1 MKPTS
6 EQLCSLC
13 PAVAPAG
20 VAAHLACM
28 EPDYFACFTT
38 PQIAAHVCALAA
50 LTPETPVT
58 LLVEQRRDDTLECT
72 ILAFDYPYEFSLI
85 TGILAGVGFSIRT
98 GDVFTSRASDAG
110 PPTRRRI
117 VDRFIGL
124 CAEARNPREWH
135 ARLQATLH
143 EVIGILEH
151 GGAEALGQARARV
164 NELVARWLARA
175 KVDARAALF
184 PVRIAIDNSLSGVT
198 RLCVVAQDTPAF
210 LYALTNALALQSVR
224 IERVVIRT
232 TDGRIEDQIDVT
244 DARGEKI
251 SDDEAL
257 NQIKLSVLLTK
268 QFTYFLTQAPDP
280 YIALARFEH
289 LVGAVLRAPSRGQW
303 LDVLSNPH
311 ALQDLARLLG
321 ASDFLWEDFVRQQY
335 ETLLPMLAPQVE
347 GRRFCKPLAT
357 LAHDLQESLAGAASL
372 AAQRD
377 ILNAFK
383 DREIFLT
390 DLDQILDADHDFR
403 PFAER
408 LTGLAEL
415 VVRTACAMAA
425 THLAAKYGVPR
436 SAAGAPAQYAIFGL
450 GKFGGAALGYAS
462 DIELLFVYSDNG
474 ETDGAVRTS
483 NADYFH
489 RLAQETTLGIRAK
502 REGIFHVDLRLRPY
516 GNASPLASSLENFC
530 NYYGPGGPAL
540 AYERLAL
547 VRLRT
552 VAGDAAFGARI
563 ERVRDEFVYHAAAIN
578 PDDVLALRRKQCAE
592 LACGAHPNVKFS
604 SGGLVDVEYEV
615 QMLQVLH
622 GHTTPAVRTPR
633 IHAALEALAQ
643 AGILSPDES
652 TRLLTAY
659 DFLRRLIN
667 AMRMLRGSAKDL
679 FLPAPAAD
687 EYAHLARR
695 MGYAETETLSA
706 AQRLHLDF
714 ETHTAVVRAFV
725 EHHFGRAALARPH
738 SGTVA
743 DLILSAAVPPD
754 AQAAILQQAGF
765 QDAGRAYHNLRA
777 MAGTGAPREQF
788 ARLAIL
794 ACDMLRTLPDA
805 DMALNN
811 WEHFVAAVPDRAAHF
826 AQLLSQ
832 PARLEILLAIFAG
845 SQFLADTLM
854 RMPELFDWVTTPD
867 VVRTPRRRAELDAEL
882 HESMAGAATPE
893 AWRACLRRV
902 RRRELLRIG
911 TRDLWLHVPLE
922 DTTHELSL
930 VAEAL
935 TSAALAYRWQVLA
948 GTVVPGPIDDPARH
962 LCLLAFGKLGGDELN
977 YSSDIDLLGLC
988 DDCVYTVQ
996 TRAGDEWSHKQLY
1009 QRVLDGV
1016 RKDLAEMTPDG
1027 FAYRV
1032 DFRLRPHGSAGEWA
1046 PSVTTAIAYY
1056 RTTARLWELQA
1067 CLKLRPVAGALHIG
1081 EYFLGML
1088 RQCLAAPHDPAHVRA
1103 GIVHLR
1109 ALAVQQSA
1117 AGLRTGVDVKN
1128 GVGGIRD
1135 IEFCVQGLQLIHAG
1149 RMPQVLH
1156 RNTLSALARLA
1167 EATLLAPVPAQQ
1179 LAEDYRWLRRV
1190 EHYLQI
1196 LEDQQIHA
1204 VPLDGPAVAALA
1216 QRVCGGAT
1224 SAAHFLQLLAATM
1237 ARVKQHA
1244 GASMAHQILI

>member
-1 MKPTS
+1 
-6 EQLCSLC
+6 
-13 PAVAPAG
+13 
-20 VAAHLACM
+20 M
-28 EPDYFACFTT
+28 EPDYFACFST
-38 PQIAAHVCALAA
+38 PQIAAQVCALAA
-50 LTPETPVT
+50 LAPDTPVI

-85 TGILAGVGFSIRT
+85 TGILAGIGFSIRA
-98 GDVFTSRASDAG
+98 GDVFTSRATDAG
-110 PPTRRRI
+110 PQSRRRI
-117 VDRFIGL
+117 VDRFIGTR
-124 CAEARNPREWH
+124 ADARNPREWQ
-135 ARLQATLH
+135 ASLQATLR

-151 GGAEALGQARARV
+151 GGGEALNQARARV

-184 PVRIAIDNSLSGVT
+184 PVRITINNALSGVT

-210 LYALTNALALQSVR
+210 LYTLTNALALQSVR

-280 YIALARFEH
+280 YAALARFEQ

-347 GRRFCKPLAT
+347 GRRFSKPLAT
-357 LAHDLQESLAGAASL
+357 LEHDLQASL
-372 AAQRD
+372 AHAATLAEQRD
-377 ILNAFK
+377 VLNVFK

-415 VVRTACAMAA
+415 IVRTACAMASA
-425 THLAAKYGVPR
+425 HLTAKYGLPR
-436 SAAGAPAQYAIFGL
+436 TAAGAPAQYAIFGL

-483 NADYFH
+483 NADFFH
-489 RLAQETTLGIRAK
+489 RLAQETTLSIRAK

-547 VRLRT
+547 VRLRMIT
-552 VAGDAAFGARI
+552 GDAAFGARL

-592 LACGAHPNVKFS
+592 LARGAQPNVKFS
-604 SGGLVDVEYEV
+604 SGGLVDVEYDV

-622 GHTTPAVRTPR
+622 GQTTPAVRTPR

-643 AGILSPDES
+643 AGILNPEES

-687 EYAHLARR
+687 EYAHVARR
-695 MGYAETETLSA
+695 MGYAETEALSA

-738 SGTVA
+738 IGTVA
-743 DLILSAAVPPD
+743 DLILSEAVPSD
-754 AQAAILQQAGF
+754 AQAAILHHAGF
-765 QDAGRAYHNLRA
+765 QDAGRAYRNLRTL
-777 MAGTGAPREQF
+777 AGTGAQREQF

-811 WEHFVAAVPDRAAHF
+811 WEHFVAVVQQHAEHF
-826 AQLLSQ
+826 SQLLSQ

-845 SQFLADTLM
+845 SQFLADTLVQ
-854 RMPELFDWVTTPD
+854 MPELFDWVTTPE
-867 VVRTPRRRAELDAEL
+867 VVRALRQRAELDAEL
-882 HESMAGAATPE
+882 RDMARTATPD
-893 AWRACLRRV
+893 AWRAGLRRV

-922 DTTHELSL
+922 DTIHELSL
-930 VAEAL
+930 VADAL
-935 TSAALAYRWQVLA
+935 TSAALAYRWRVLTDTLVSV
-948 GTVVPGPIDDPARH
+948 GQIDEPARH
-962 LCLLAFGKLGGDELN
+962 LCLLALGKLGGDELN

-996 TRAGDEWSHKQLY
+996 TRTGEEWSHKQLY

-1016 RKDLAEMTPDG
+1016 RKDLSEMTPEG

-1046 PSVTTAIAYY
+1046 PSASMAIAYY
-1056 RTTARLWELQA
+1056 RTTAQLWELQA
-1067 CLKLRPVAGALHIG
+1067 ALKLRPIAGVLPIG

-1088 RQCLAAPHDPAHVRA
+1088 RQCLVAAHDPEQVRT
-1103 GIVHLR
+1103 GIAHLR
-1109 ALAVQQSA
+1109 TLAVQKSA
-1117 AGLRTGVDVKN
+1117 AGLRAGVDVKN

-1149 RMPQVLH
+1149 HAPQVLH
-1156 RNTLSALARLA
+1156 RTTLSALRLLQEQGVLDA
-1167 EATLLAPVPAQQ
+1167 AAAQQ
-1179 LAEDYRWLRRV
+1179 LAEDYRLLRRV

-1216 QRVCGGAT
+1216 HRVCGGAT
-1224 SAAHFLQLLAATM
+1224 TAAQFLHLLAATM
-1237 ARVKQHA
+1237 ARVKELSAQA
-1244 GASMAHQILI
+1244 LAPGAAASAPAPAAAPPAAT

>member
-1 MKPTS
+1 MKPTC

-13 PAVAPAG
+13 PAVEPAF

-28 EPDYFACFTT
+28 EPDYFACFST
-38 PQIAAHVCALAA
+38 PQIAAHVSALASLA
-50 LTPETPVT
+50 PGTPVT
-58 LLVEQRRDDTLECT
+58 LLVEARRDDTLECT

-85 TGILAGVGFSIRT
+85 TGILAGVGFSIRA
-98 GDVFTSRASDAG
+98 GDVFTSRANEAA
-110 PPTRRRI
+110 PQTRRRI
-117 VDRFIGL
+117 VDRFIGTR
-124 CAEARNPREWH
+124 ADARNPREWQ
-135 ARLQATLH
+135 AGLQATLRA
-143 EVIGILEH
+143 VIGILEH
-151 GGAEALGQARARV
+151 GDAEALSQARAHV

-184 PVRIAIDNSLSGVT
+184 PVRITIDNALSGVT

-210 LYALTNALALQSVR
+210 LYTLTNALALQSVR

-244 DARGEKI
+244 DARGGKI

-280 YIALARFEH
+280 YAALARFEQ

-347 GRRFCKPLAT
+347 GRRFSKPLDT
-357 LAHDLQESLAGAASL
+357 LARDLQESLARATSL
-372 AAQRD
+372 TEQREL
-377 ILNAFK
+377 LNTFK

-415 VVRTACAMAA
+415 VVRAACAMAHA
-425 THLAAKYGVPR
+425 HLVAKYGVPR
-436 SAAGAPAQYAIFGL
+436 TAAGAPAQYAIFGL

-483 NADYFH
+483 NADFFH
-489 RLAQETTLGIRAK
+489 RLAQEATLSIRAK

-547 VRLRT
+547 VRLRPIT
-552 VAGDAAFGARI
+552 GDAALGARVA
-563 ERVRDEFVYHAAAIN
+563 RVRDEFVYQAAAIN
-578 PDDVLALRRKQCAE
+578 PAEVLALRRKQCAE
-592 LACGAHPNVKFS
+592 LARGTQPNVKFS
-604 SGGLVDVEYEV
+604 SGGLVDVEYDV

-643 AGILSPDES
+643 AGILNPDES

-679 FLPAPAAD
+679 LLPAPAAD

-695 MGYAETETLSA
+695 MGYAETEALSA

-743 DLILSAAVPPD
+743 DLILSEAVPPD
-754 AQAAILQQAGF
+754 AQAVILHQAGF
-765 QDAGRAYHNLRA
+765 QDAARAYRNLRA
-777 MAGTGAPREQF
+777 VAGTGTQREQF

-826 AQLLSQ
+826 SQLLSQ

-854 RMPELFDWVTTPD
+854 HMPELFDWVTTPE

-882 HESMAGAATPE
+882 HEAMAHAATPD
-893 AWRACLRRV
+893 AWRACLRRI

-935 TSAALAYRWQVLA
+935 TGAALVYRWRLTD
-948 GTVVPGPIDDPARH
+948 TVVPAGQIDEPARH

-988 DDCVYTVQ
+988 DDCAFTVQ
-996 TRAGDEWSHKQLY
+996 TRAGEEWSHKQLY

-1016 RKDLAEMTPDG
+1016 RQDLSDMTPDG

-1046 PSVTTAIAYY
+1046 PSVSAAIDYY

-1067 CLKLRPVAGALHIG
+1067 TLKLRPIAGALPIG

-1088 RQCLAAPHDPAHVRA
+1088 RQCLVAAHDPGQVRA
-1103 GIVHLR
+1103 GIAHLR
-1109 ALAVQQSA
+1109 ALAVQKST
-1117 AGLRTGVDVKN
+1117 AGLRAGVDVKN
-1128 GVGGIRD
+1128 GIGGIRD
-1135 IEFCVQGLQLIHAG
+1135 IEFCVQGLQLMHAG
-1149 RMPQVLH
+1149 HTPQVLH
-1156 RNTLSALARLA
+1156 HTTLSALRLLQEQGVLDA
-1167 EATLLAPVPAQQ
+1167 AVAHQ

-1190 EHYLQI
+1190 EHFLQI

-1216 QRVCGGAT
+1216 QRVCSDAT
-1224 SAAHFLQLLAATM
+1224 SATQFLQQLDATM
-1237 ARVKQHA
+1237 ARVKHDTQA
-1244 GASMAHQILI
+1244 GLAPEHQI